1 MYILRQT
8 IWEYNKDR
16 TYRFGCPVFFGCLCL
31 TLFVAYALY
40 GWRMRLTDVLLLQ
53 LMHILLTKF
62 TALCKLTVLELAKA
76 VQGTT

>member
-1 MYILRQT
+1 MAVRS
-8 IWEYNKDR
+8 
-16 TYRFGCPVFFGCLCL
+16 FFGCLCL

-40 GWRMRLTDVLLLQ
+40 GWHMRPTDVLLLQ